1 MRIAWLI
8 SLYPPYIVGGNEML
22 ARDIVL
28 ALRERG
34 HDVHVLTAH
43 GRELDGLDY
52 VHQVW
57 NYDLADKD
65 AIFLG
70 GKAFTARDVLKH
82 HVLDRTSYVAARQTL
97 RQMKPDL
104 VVVDNQYMV
113 SAAGLVAARSV
124 GCPVVAQ
131 TADKWLRYL
140 LWDLGL
146 LIKPSQPWQ
155 RAVVSG
161 YSHLAQPLLRK
172 WGSPDRILAISEFI
186 KEQYVEAGFP
196 EALID
201 VGYLGIDTTL
211 YPPRT
216 RPHSG
221 DNNLQVIFAGQL
233 WEGKG
238 PQVLVEALGLLR
250 HKVPGLDLSLRII
263 GEGSEPFKAFLRERI
278 REQGIEDRTHLDG
291 FVPLSGLAERLR
303 NADLFIFPSTWDEPF
318 SITLVA
324 AMASG
329 AAVIASRTGGT
340 PEALVEGVE
349 GVLIPPGDATTLAEA
364 IQLLASDPDRR
375 NELGQAASARAHRQ
389 WSFEAY
395 IERLEKYYSQVIAEA
410 GTKGQL

>member
-22 ARDIVL
+22 ARDIIL
-28 ALRERG
+28 ALRQRG

-43 GRELDGLDY
+43 GAELNGLDG
-52 VHQVW
+52 VHQVS

-70 GKAFTARDVLKH
+70 GRAFTARDILKH
-82 HVLDRTSYVAARQTL
+82 HVFDRASYVAAQKTL
-97 RQMKPDL
+97 RELKPDL
-104 VVVDNQYMV
+104 IVVDNQYMA
-113 SAAGLVAARSV
+113 SAAGLLAARGA

-131 TADKWLRYL
+131 AADKWLRYL

-146 LIKPSQPWQ
+146 LIKPSQSWQ
-155 RAVVSG
+155 RAVVST
-161 YSHLAQPLLRK
+161 YSHLAQPLLRR
-172 WGSPDRILAISEFI
+172 WGSPDRILTISEFI
-186 KEQYVEAGFP
+186 KDQYVEAGFP
-196 EALID
+196 ETHID
-201 VGYLGIDTTL
+201 VGYLGIDTSL
-211 YPPRT
+211 YPPRAG
-216 RPHSG
+216 PHSG
-221 DNNLQVIFAGQL
+221 DNNLQVVFAGQL

-250 HKVPGLDLSLRII
+250 RQVRGLDLSLRIV
-263 GEGSEPFKAFLRERI
+263 GEGSDAFKTFLKDKI
-278 REQGIEDRTHLDG
+278 REQSLEDRTHLDG

-303 NADLFIFPSTWDEPF
+303 NADLFVFPSTWDEPF

-329 AAVIASRTGGT
+329 AAVIATRTGGT
-340 PEALVEGVE
+340 PEALIDGVE
-349 GVLIPPGDATTLAEA
+349 GILVPPNDATTLAGA

-395 IERLEKYYSQVIAEA
+395 IQRLEQYYSLVIAEA
-410 GTKGQL
+410 GKKGQP

>member
-34 HDVHVLTAH
+34 HEVHVLTAH
-43 GRELDGLDY
+43 GSELDGLDN

-82 HVLDRTSYVAARQTL
+82 HVFDRTGYLAARQTL
-97 RQMKPDL
+97 RELQPDL
-104 VVVDNQYMV
+104 VVVDNQYMA
-113 SAAGLVAARSV
+113 SAAGLVAAHTT

-140 LWDLGL
+140 LWNLGL

-155 RAVVSG
+155 RTVVSA
-161 YSHLAQPLLRK
+161 YTHFAQPLLRRP
-172 WGSPDRILAISEFI
+172 GCPDYILAISEFI
-186 KEQYVEAGFP
+186 KDQYVEAGFP
-196 EALID
+196 ASRID
-201 VGYLGIDTTL
+201 VGYLGIDTAL
-211 YPPRT
+211 YHPRT

-221 DNNLQVIFAGQL
+221 DNNLQVVFAGQL

-238 PQVLVEALGLLR
+238 PQVLVEALGMLR
-250 HKVPGLDLSLRII
+250 RQVPGLDLSLRII
-263 GEGSEPFKAFLRERI
+263 GEGSEPFKAFLKAKI
-278 REQGIEDRTHLDG
+278 REQGLEDRTHLDG

-303 NADLFIFPSTWDEPF
+303 NADLFVFPSTWDEPF

-329 AAVIASRTGGT
+329 AAVIATRTGGT

-349 GVLIPPGDATTLAEA
+349 GVLIPPGDATTLAEV

-389 WSFEAY
+389 WSFDAY
-395 IERLEKYYSQVIAEA
+395 VGRLEQYYARVLAEA
-410 GTKGQL
+410 GSKGQL